1 MFEFEVLGIVWDDD
15 ESEYSLY
22 YYDISKEKPTTHK
35 EVKLFAFFEDSIDE
49 DGTVVRF
56 GLCSFDGFAFVE

>member
-1 MFEFEVLGIVWDDD
+1 MCGVMTSRAAPFTTTGFPKKHRQL
-15 ESEYSLY
+15 
-22 YYDISKEKPTTHK
+22 THK
-35 EVKLFAFFEDSIDE
+35 EVKLFAFFKDSIDE